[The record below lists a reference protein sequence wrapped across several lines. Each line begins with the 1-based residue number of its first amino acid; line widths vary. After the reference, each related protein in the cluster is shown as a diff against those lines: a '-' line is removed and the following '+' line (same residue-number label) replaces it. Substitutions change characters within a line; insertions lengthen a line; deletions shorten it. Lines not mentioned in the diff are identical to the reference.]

1 MVQQLE
7 QVQQHAVHQLQ
18 EVGGDDVELVQE
30 KDDQQLL
37 EVGEDGVVVL
47 DLVVDEDEVLVHVLN
62 VGGEDVVVVQD
73 LVEDEL
79 ELVQVHDILQLKE
92 EDVGGLVV
100 YNLVVDEV
108 EVLVEEV
115 GEDVVVVQ
123 DLVKDELELEGE
135 YGIHHLE
142 EVEDDELVLLDLVV
156 DEDEMLVNV
165 LGVMDQ
171 WRLEVDVDEELAQ
184 QLELGK
190 VWAQLQEE
198 GVEEAQFLVSK
209 EMVLMALK
217 MELEVDVGE
226 VMEKLDEEMLELGE
240 VVRIDLQELMG

>member
-1 MVQQLE
+1 M
-7 QVQQHAVHQLQ
+7 
-18 EVGGDDVELVQE
+18 
-30 KDDQQLL
+30 
-37 EVGEDGVVVL
+37 VVL
-47 DLVVDEDEVLVHVLN
+47 DLVVDEDGVLVHVLN
-62 VGGEDVVVVQD
+62 VGGEDVVVVKD

-79 ELVQVHDILQLKE
+79 ELVQGHDILQLKE
-92 EDVGGLVV
+92 EDEDGLVV
-100 YNLVVDEV
+100 YDLVVDED

-135 YGIHHLE
+135 HGIHHLE
-142 EVEDDELVLLDLVV
+142 EVEDDELALLDLVV

-165 LGVMDQ
+165 VGVMDQ

-184 QLELGK
+184 QLELGQ

-209 EMVLMALK
+209 EMVLMAL
-217 MELEVDVGE
+217 
-226 VMEKLDEEMLELGE
+226 
-240 VVRIDLQELMG
+240 

>member
-1 MVQQLE
+1 M
-7 QVQQHAVHQLQ
+7 
-18 EVGGDDVELVQE
+18 
-30 KDDQQLL
+30 
-37 EVGEDGVVVL
+37 VVL
-47 DLVVDEDEVLVHVLN
+47 DLVVDEDGVLVHVLN
-62 VGGEDVVVVQD
+62 VGGEDVVVVKD

-79 ELVQVHDILQLKE
+79 ELVQGHDILQLKE
-92 EDVGGLVV
+92 EDEDGLVV
-100 YNLVVDEV
+100 YDLVVDED

-123 DLVKDELELEGE
+123 DLVKDDLELVGE
-135 YGIHHLE
+135 HDIHHQE
-142 EVEDDELVLLDLVV
+142 EVDEDELVLLDLVV

-165 LGVMDQ
+165 VGVMDQ

-184 QLELGK
+184 QLELGN